1 MIDGVGK
8 GGTGRI
14 DLSRQ
19 EKGAAVSPLKSDGS
33 RAPGG
38 AVQSAVLE
46 LVAGGA
52 PVDSARVEA
61 VHEARRHDWHS
72 SPDLK
77 ERLLSLAALA
87 QAAQIRVNFLTD
99 MIRRRVDAA
108 AALRGAQ
115 PQMTY
120 HPHSA

>member
-1 MIDGVGK
+1 MQLAILDALAGSHEALIRALDGD
-8 GGTGRI
+8 
-14 DLSRQ
+14 DLAEIERAT
-19 EKGAAVSPLKSDGS
+19 AAL
-33 RAPGG
+33 A
-38 AVQSAVLE
+38 
-46 LVAGGA
+46 
-52 PVDSARVEA
+52 EA
-61 VHEARRHDWHS
+61 VHETRRHDGWRS
-72 SPDLK
+72 APGLK